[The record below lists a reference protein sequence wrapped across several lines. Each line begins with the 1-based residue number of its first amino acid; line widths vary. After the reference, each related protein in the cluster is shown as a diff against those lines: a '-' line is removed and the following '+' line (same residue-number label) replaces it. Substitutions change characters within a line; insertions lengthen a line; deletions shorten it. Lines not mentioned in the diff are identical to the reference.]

1 MAAFFPS
8 AFENRLSR
16 LRLRTI
22 VRLRWIAVAGQA
34 LTVAGVYWGL
44 GIDLPIGLCLLIIS
58 LSAWVNIYLRV
69 RFVMRDRV
77 KSGHAFFMLAYDLFQ
92 LTALL
97 YLTGGLQ
104 NPFAFLI
111 IAPVTVS
118 ASSQP
123 SLHTVALG
131 FLSALCV
138 TGLAFFHQP
147 LPWFPGES
155 LVLPRWYVAGIW
167 VAVISG
173 ATFMALYV
181 WRIAKETRQ
190 MSEALA
196 ATEMILMREQKL
208 SALDGLAAAAAH
220 GLGTPLSTI
229 TVVAKELSRE
239 IPKDSPLHDDVE
251 LLRSQAARC
260 REILA
265 TLSKGAGEPDAMHG
279 RLPLTHLIEEAVEP
293 LRPLGTEIAVESG
306 PMSGDGGGEPI
317 GPRNPGALY
326 GIGNLVENAVDF
338 ARSRVEVKARWSPE
352 TVEVVISD
360 DGPGFPPG
368 ILERLGEPY
377 VTTRRADL
385 AAVAVEEGA
394 GLGLGFFI
402 AKTLLE
408 RSGARVEFRND
419 KGGGASVLVSWPR
432 HVYEEGRDLLYAE
445 PQQG

>member
-1 MAAFFPS
+1 MQAFFPS
-8 AFENRLSR
+8 AFENRVSR

-44 GIDLPIGLCLLIIS
+44 GIDLPIGACLLIIS
-58 LSAWVNIYLRV
+58 LSAWVNIFLRIRFVSRERV
-69 RFVMRDRV
+69 R
-77 KSGHAFFMLAYDLFQ
+77 SGHAFFMLAYDLFQ
-92 LTALL
+92 LSALL

-111 IAPVTVS
+111 VAPVTVS

-123 SLHTVALG
+123 SSHTIALG
-131 FLSALCV
+131 VLSALCV
-138 TGLAFFHQP
+138 TALAFFHQP
-147 LPWFPGES
+147 LPWFEGQS
-155 LVLPRWYVAGIW
+155 LTLPRWYVAGIW
-167 VAVISG
+167 TAVISG
-173 ATFMALYV
+173 AVFMALYV

-196 ATEMILMREQKL
+196 ATEMILMREQRL

-239 IPKDSPLHDDVE
+239 LPKDSPLREDVE
-251 LLRSQAARC
+251 LLRSQATRC

-265 TLSKGAGEPDAMHG
+265 TLSRGAGEPDAVLDRM
-279 RLPLTHLIEEAVEP
+279 PLTHLIEEAAEP
-293 LRPLGTEIAVESG
+293 LRALGTTIAVTSG
-306 PMSGDGGGEPI
+306 VLSGRGGDTPEPV
-317 GPRNPGALY
+317 GARNPGVLY
-326 GIGNLVENAVDF
+326 GIGNLIENAVDF
-338 ARSRVEVKARWSPE
+338 AASRVDVDARWSADA
-352 TVEVVISD
+352 VELHITD
-360 DGPGFPPG
+360 DGPGFPPA

-377 VTTRRADL
+377 VTTRRSGAS
-385 AAVAVEEGA
+385 VASGEDEGS

-408 RSGARVEFRND
+408 RSGARVEFSNA
-419 KGGGASVLVSWPR
+419 KAPAAGAVVAVSWPR
-432 HVYEEGRDLLYAE
+432 QVFEDGRDLLY
-445 PQQG
+445 